1 MTTLTDK
8 RILLTGGTSGIGQS
22 AAILAAQAG
31 ADVAF
36 CGLRDDDGARATREA
51 IEAAGGRAFFQAVD
65 LGDTDAARDFARSAI
80 DFLGG
85 VDGLVNNAGTNF
97 WHGVAGASKTQIE
110 RCFDL
115 NFYAGWAIS
124 QEVYPAMKAAGG
136 GKIVNMASIHG
147 RFTNPGVFPYNVSK
161 AMVIA
166 LTTSQSLEWGRDNIQ
181 AVAIAPGMIH
191 TPLLDEYLATVDNAE
206 AELNRLTARYPLGRT
221 GRPEDVGSLIVYLLS
236 DENRFISGNTI
247 FVDGGLSTMD
257 PEASYEEWN
266 AD

>member
-1 MTTLTDK
+1 MTTTLTQK
-8 RILLTGGTSGIGQS
+8 RLLLTGGTSGIGQS

-36 CGLRDDDGARATREA
+36 CGLRDDEGARATRAA
-51 IEAAGGRAFFQAVD
+51 IEAAGGRAFVQAVD
-65 LGDTDAARDFARSAI
+65 LGDTDAARDFARAAI
-80 DFLGG
+80 NFLGG

-97 WHGVAGASKTQIE
+97 WHGVAGASKAEIQH
-110 RCFDL
+110 CFDL

-124 QEVYPAMKAAGG
+124 QEAYPALKAAGG
-136 GKIVNMASIHG
+136 GMIVNIASIHG
-147 RFTNPGVFPYNVSK
+147 RFTMPGVFPYNVSK

-181 AVAIAPGMIH
+181 SVAIAPGLIR
-191 TPLLDEYLATVDNAE
+191 TALLDEFLEDKEDPE
-206 AELNRLTARYPLGRT
+206 AAIASITTRYPLGRA

-236 DENRFISGNTI
+236 GQNRFISGNTI

-257 PEASYEEWN
+257 PEASYE
-266 AD
+266 